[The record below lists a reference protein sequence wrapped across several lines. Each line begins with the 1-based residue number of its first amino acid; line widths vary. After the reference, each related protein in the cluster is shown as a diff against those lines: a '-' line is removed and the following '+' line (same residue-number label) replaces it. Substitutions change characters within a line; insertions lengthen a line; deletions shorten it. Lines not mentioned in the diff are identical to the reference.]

1 MLNDCRVRAF
11 GCAALTL
18 SYVARGSI
26 DCYHIE
32 DLYPW
37 DVAAGAL
44 LIREAGGK
52 IYKSNGEPYEIMNP
66 QIITAGTDE
75 LCKEI
80 IEAIKISDNWRLR
93 ME

>member
-1 MLNDCRVRAF
+1 M
-11 GCAALTL
+11 
-18 SYVARGSI
+18 ARGSI
-26 DCYHIE
+26 DCYHID

-52 IYKSNGEPYEIMNP
+52 IYKSNGDAYDIMDPNIVCAATEPLCR
-66 QIITAGTDE
+66 E
-75 LCKEI
+75 L
-80 IEAIKISDNWRLR
+80 IEALRGADTERLS

>member
-1 MLNDCRVRAF
+1 MA
-11 GCAALTL
+11 
-18 SYVARGSI
+18 YVARGSI

-52 IYKSNGEPYEIMNP
+52 IYKTNGEPYDIMDP
-66 QIITAGTDE
+66 KIVCAGTNQ
-75 LCKEI
+75 LCDEI
-80 IEAIKISDNWRLR
+80 IEGIKTADNWQLSI
-93 ME
+93 E

>member
-1 MLNDCRVRAF
+1 M
-11 GCAALTL
+11 
-18 SYVARGSI
+18 ARGSL
-26 DCYHIE
+26 DCYHLD

-52 IYKSNGEPYEIMNP
+52 IYKSNGAPYEIMDPN
-66 QIITAGTDE
+66 IVCAGTDQLCQE
-75 LCKEI
+75 LIAALSK
-80 IEAIKISDNWRLR
+80 ADTWHLR